1 MPLAT
6 TTCNAVFT
14 VSLGMAKCHISTL
27 TNAVCMQNSVVD
39 MVPAALA
46 YLHLL
51 LYEIT
56 YQTPSMRGM
65 SLVLCISFQYSSII
79 FLFMWITHVLPI
91 LYCVIFLP
99 YIIYILPI
107 FPCVIL
113 VWEHVAYPPILPCV
127 ILWNTSKQIHRL
139 LPHCMVVIWWT
150 CTERLWP
157 PSTETRTH
165 CCLRRFETTEKITYY
180 KHEV

>member
-56 YQTPSMRGM
+56 YQTPSMRGR

-139 LPHCMVVIWWT
+139 PPALHGCYMVNVH
-150 CTERLWP
+150 
-157 PSTETRTH
+157 RT
-165 CCLRRFETTEKITYY
+165 LVTTFHGNTYTLLF
-180 KHEV
+180 KTIRDDGKNNLLQT